1 MNNRCE
7 SAVARQL
14 LPNPEQLEVLEARAD
29 EWLLVEAGPGTGKTQ
44 MAAMRLAHLL
54 QQGLQPAQILV
65 LSFSRSAV
73 ATLTRRIAG
82 LSLHSDGLIEDLRH
96 LAIRTFDSW
105 AFRMLRQ
112 NGAPVVDL
120 LGRSHDENIASVTE
134 ELRADMPF
142 GDRLASIRH
151 VIVDEFQDLPGV
163 RAEMVIALF
172 RHLNSDPGRR
182 VGFTVLGDPAQS
194 IYRFAARTTGG
205 EPPSDAWAELK
216 NQLGSALREVALI
229 QNHRATTQLAG
240 MAAKLR
246 KILGDPSVDADKKLA
261 AMKRFLTGLPTS
273 AIDLKLGPEWLTQL
287 PQGSLAILTRTNG
300 EALRVWQMLLGQSI
314 EAPQEDVR
322 LRLAGS
328 ARPTPAWIA
337 AVLSRYKP
345 RTITRMV
352 FEKAHQRLCS
362 LHDVETVER
371 LRLPTIEVG
380 WKRLARASGASDLA
394 TVIDLDKLGA
404 RLDWPDSFPEGD
416 ASAPAT
422 VLITTVHQA
431 KGMEFDNVALLEAS
445 PRNADKIPVDSL
457 EEANVD
463 FVAVTRAARY
473 LGRLPASCI
482 YTPLWSRNFPHGR
495 VRQVDWKQMVNV
507 QMGLPGDIDATSF
520 VDPSILGGDEA
531 VSVLQDD
538 LLKQAADLRGRKVI
552 LRKVS
557 VVTARSDTSK
567 SDTRRVQYDI
577 CLQTTDGEG
586 PLIGRTSDQL
596 TYDLLDLLWSRGYD
610 LPRRIYNLRIADVVS
625 VTDAGELPE
634 SIPDPWRSSRLWFGI
649 CLMGSGDFKT
659 WKRNGK

>member
-1 MNNRCE
+1 M
-7 SAVARQL
+7 
-14 LPNPEQLEVLEARAD
+14 LEARAD

>member
-1 MNNRCE
+1 MNSRCDI
-7 SAVARQL
+7 AVARQL
-14 LPNPEQLEVLEARAD
+14 LPNPEQLAVLEARAD

-82 LSLHSDGLIEDLRH
+82 LSMHSDGVIEDLRH

-112 NGAPVVDL
+112 NGAPVADL
-120 LGRSHDENIASVTE
+120 LRRSHDENIASVTE
-134 ELRADMPF
+134 ELRADTPF
-142 GDRLASIRH
+142 GERLASIRH

-163 RAEMVIALF
+163 RAEMVIALL

-194 IYRFAARTTGG
+194 IYRFAARATGG

-216 NQLGSALREVALI
+216 NQLGPTLREIALI
-229 QNHRATTQLAG
+229 QNHRATKQLAG
-240 MAAKLR
+240 MAARLR
-246 KILGDPSVDADKKLA
+246 KILGDPAVDADKKLA

-273 AIDLKLGPEWLTQL
+273 AIDLKLGPEWLAQL
-287 PQGSLAILTRTNG
+287 PQGSLAVLTRTNG

-314 EAPQEDVR
+314 EAPQADVR

-328 ARPTPAWIA
+328 TRPTPAWIA

-362 LHDVETVER
+362 LHGAETVER

-380 WKRLARASGASDLA
+380 WKRLARASGASDMA
-394 TVIDLDKLGA
+394 TVIDLDMLGA

-431 KGMEFDNVALLEAS
+431 KGMEFDNVALLEVG

-473 LGRLPASCI
+473 LGRLPSSCI
-482 YTPLWSRNFPHGR
+482 YTPLWNRNFSHGR

-531 VSVLQDD
+531 VSALQDD

-557 VVTARSDTSK
+557 VITARSDTSK

-577 CLQTTDGEG
+577 CLQTADGEG

-596 TYDLLDLLWSRGYD
+596 THDLLDLLWSRGYD

-625 VTDAGELPE
+625 VTDDGELPE

>member
-1 MNNRCE
+1 MNSRCDI
-7 SAVARQL
+7 AVTPQL
-14 LPNPEQLEVLEARAD
+14 VPNPEQLAVLEAGAE

-54 QQGLQPAQILV
+54 HQGLQPAQILV

-82 LSLHSDGLIEDLRH
+82 LSMHSDGVIEDLRH

-112 NGAPVVDL
+112 NGVPAADL
-120 LGRSHDENIASVTE
+120 LRRSHDENIASVTE
-134 ELRADMPF
+134 ELRTDTPF
-142 GDRLASIRH
+142 GERLASIRH

-163 RAEMVIALF
+163 RAEMVTVLL
-172 RHLNSDPGRR
+172 RHLNSEPGRR

-194 IYRFAARTTGG
+194 IYRFAARAADGS
-205 EPPSDAWAELK
+205 PPSDGWAGLK
-216 NQLGSALREVALI
+216 NQMGSTLREIALI
-229 QNHRATTQLAG
+229 QNHRATKQLAT

-246 KILGDPSVDADKKLA
+246 KIIGDPAVDADRKLA
-261 AMKRFLTGLPTS
+261 AMNRLLTGLPTS
-273 AIDLKLGPEWLTQL
+273 AVDLKLGPEWLAQL
-287 PQGSLAILTRTNG
+287 PQGTLAILTRTNG

-314 EAPQEDVR
+314 EAPQADVR

-328 ARPTPAWIA
+328 TRPTPAWIA

-362 LHDVETVER
+362 LHGAETVER
-371 LRLPTIEVG
+371 LRLPTIEAG
-380 WKRLARASGASDLA
+380 WKRLARASGASDMA
-394 TVIDLDKLGA
+394 TVINLDMLGA

-416 ASAPAT
+416 GSEPAT

-431 KGMEFDNVALLEAS
+431 KGMEFDNVALLEAN
-445 PRNADKIPVDSL
+445 PRNADKTPIDPL

-463 FVAVTRAARY
+463 FVAVTRAARH

-482 YTPLWSRNFPHGR
+482 YTPLSNWNFSHGR
-495 VRQVDWKQMVNV
+495 VRLVDWKQMVNV
-507 QMGLPGDIDATSF
+507 QMGLPGDIDGTSF
-520 VDPSILGGDEA
+520 VDPSIFGGVEA
-531 VSVLQDD
+531 VSARQDD
-538 LLKQAADLRGRKVI
+538 LLKHSADWRGRKVI
-552 LRKVS
+552 LRKTS
-557 VVTARSDTSK
+557 VMTAKSDTSK
-567 SDTRRVQYDI
+567 NDTWRVRYDI
-577 CLQTTDGEG
+577 RLQTADGEG

-596 TYDLLDLLWSRGYD
+596 THDLLDLLWNRSYD
-610 LPRRIYNLRIADVVS
+610 LPRQIYNLRIADVVS
-625 VTDAGELPE
+625 VSAEGALPE
-634 SIPDPWRSSRLWFGI
+634 SIPDPWRSSRLWLGI